1 MKTQTITA
9 NYIKTIDWLNN
20 KVIDWANAGKQYSA
34 SGENEQLFHDS
45 YSALDFNGAISS
57 VDGKYAFVYQKLGT
71 KGLLLK
77 EGDLLREINRSY
89 YYANVYEYPAA
100 FITVNDITYLMH
112 CPREYSRLDIENA
125 ETGEVV
131 TNTPGREP
139 GGFFHS
145 RLEISPGGTYLLSK
159 GWHWHPREV
168 IYAYNIKSC
177 IENPLLLDGC
187 DTTPDIDVEISTASF
202 INDDEVIIGS
212 GEESID
218 EENVIFPPRHIATW
232 DIKENSVSSPVNV
245 NGDFGNLF
253 AINEDLAW
261 DTFNYPKIINIK
273 TGEIID
279 KDESVN
285 SGKQTSS
292 IVSKNALAQIVFN
305 RETKQLA
312 IVGKESIH
320 ILTP

>member
-20 KVIDWANAGKQYSA
+20 KIIDWANCGQQYGA
-34 SGENEQLFHDS
+34 NGENEQLFGNS
-45 YSALDFNGAISS
+45 YNALDFNGAISS
-57 VDGKYAFVYQKLGT
+57 VDGTYSFIYQKLGT

-77 EGDLLREINRSY
+77 EGELVREINRSY
-89 YYANVYEYPAA
+89 YYANVYEYPVA
-100 FITVNDITYLMH
+100 FATVNNITYLIH
-112 CPREYSRLDIENA
+112 CPHEYSRLDIENA
-125 ETGEVV
+125 ETGEVI
-131 TNTPGREP
+131 TNTPGRDS

-145 RLEISPGGTYLLSK
+145 RLEISSRGTYLLSK

-177 IENPLLLDGC
+177 IENPLLLDGF
-187 DTTPDIDVEISTASF
+187 DISPDIDVEISTASF
-202 INDDEVIIGS
+202 INDNDVIIGS
-212 GEESID
+212 GEESFD
-218 EENVIFPPRHIATW
+218 EEHVVFPPRHIATW
-232 DIKENSVSSPVNV
+232 DIKQNSVSKPVKV

-253 AINEDLAW
+253 AINEELAW
-261 DTFNYPKIINIK
+261 DTFNYPKIINTK
-273 TGEIID
+273 TGDIID
-279 KDESVN
+279 KDESIN

-292 IVSKNALAQIVFN
+292 IVNKRDLAQIVFN